1 MGYIVCYNSLLNY
14 KLNSYTMYCTLK
26 LKTCNYILNLL
37 YLKIL
42 PKSLYKAM
50 AYDIIM
56 EVIKNNY
63 DTKLCYKKGGANGK
77 ENNCEI

>member
-1 MGYIVCYNSLLNY
+1 
-14 KLNSYTMYCTLK
+14 MYLRIY
-26 LKTCNYILNLL
+26 LLNLL
-37 YLKIL
+37 CLKIL

-50 AYDIIM
+50 TCDIIM
-56 EVIKNNY
+56 AVIKNNY

>member
-1 MGYIVCYNSLLNY
+1 
-14 KLNSYTMYCTLK
+14 MYLWIY
-26 LKTCNYILNLL
+26 LLNLL

-42 PKSLYKAM
+42 QKSLYKAM
-50 AYDIIM
+50 TYDIIM
-56 EVIKNNY
+56 AVIKNNY

>member
-1 MGYIVCYNSLLNY
+1 
-14 KLNSYTMYCTLK
+14 MYLRIY
-26 LKTCNYILNLL
+26 LLNLL
-37 YLKIL
+37 CLKIL

-56 EVIKNNY
+56 EIIKNNY